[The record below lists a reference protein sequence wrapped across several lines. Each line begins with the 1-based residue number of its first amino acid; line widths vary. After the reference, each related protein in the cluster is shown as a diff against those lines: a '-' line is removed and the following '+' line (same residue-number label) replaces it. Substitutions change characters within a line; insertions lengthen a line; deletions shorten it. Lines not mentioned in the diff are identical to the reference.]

1 MEVFNVYIV
10 GKQKKKQKKKKKK
23 KKKKKFGVQ
32 LILNDIL
39 VL

>member
-1 MEVFNVYIV
+1 MSTSLAN
-10 GKQKKKQKKKKKK
+10 KKKKK